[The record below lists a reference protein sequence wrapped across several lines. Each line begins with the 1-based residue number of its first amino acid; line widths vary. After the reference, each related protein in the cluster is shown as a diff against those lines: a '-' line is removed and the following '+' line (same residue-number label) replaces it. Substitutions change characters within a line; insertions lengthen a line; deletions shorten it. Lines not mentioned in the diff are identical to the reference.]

1 MASNTYLDQRMAS
14 SSPQSIP
21 EEAPFSVEISHCGK
35 SLVTLEVD
43 AGSVNTRRHRL
54 SGAVI
59 ATATKLLPLV
69 ELLES
74 IQPHVVNESVFRT
87 RHRKINAQ
95 ISLAYAQLRAEQP
108 KRKALLRVF
117 RTISELVV
125 EETHD
130 ISKDELKQAAKE
142 IVLAT
147 LKNAPA
153 LISAAHQARLL
164 S

>member
-1 MASNTYLDQRMAS
+1 MASG
-14 SSPQSIP
+14 SPQSIP
-21 EEAPFSVEISHCGK
+21 KEAPLVDEISQCGK
-35 SLVTLEVD
+35 SFVVPEVD
-43 AGSVNTRRHRL
+43 AASANTRLQRL
-54 SGAVI
+54 SGAAI

-69 ELLES
+69 KLLES

-95 ISLAYAQLRAEQP
+95 ISLACAQLRAEQP
-108 KRKALLRVF
+108 KRKALLHIF

-142 IVLAT
+142 VVLAT

>member
-14 SSPQSIP
+14 SSLQFIP
-21 EEAPFSVEISHCGK
+21 EEALFIDETSHFGM

-43 AGSVNTRRHRL
+43 VGSANTRRHRL
-54 SGAVI
+54 SEAVI
-59 ATATKLLPLV
+59 TTATKLLPLV

>member
-1 MASNTYLDQRMAS
+1 MPFSSHQPTSEQGPIAAPGCSGADRTATPESETGSAS
-14 SSPQSIP
+14 S
-21 EEAPFSVEISHCGK
+21 
-35 SLVTLEVD
+35 
-43 AGSVNTRRHRL
+43 RRHRL

-59 ATATKLLPLV
+59 TTATRLLPLI

-74 IQPHVVNESVFRT
+74 IQPHVANESVFRT
-87 RHRKINAQ
+87 RHRKLNAQ

-108 KRKALLRVF
+108 KRKALLHVF
-117 RTISELVV
+117 KTIGELVI

-142 IVLAT
+142 VVLAT

>member
-1 MASNTYLDQRMAS
+1 MPS
-14 SSPQSIP
+14 SAPQFIP
-21 EEAPFSVEISHCGK
+21 EEVPCLADSSHSSYSEE
-35 SLVTLEVD
+35 SLITPEVN
-43 AGSVNTRRHRL
+43 ASPANTRRHRL
-54 SGAVI
+54 RGAVI
-59 ATATKLLPLV
+59 ATAAKLLPLV

-74 IQPHVVNESVFRT
+74 IQPHVADESVFRT

-95 ISLAYAQLRAEQP
+95 ISLAYAQLRTEQP
-108 KRKALLRVF
+108 KRKALLHVF
-117 RTISELVV
+117 TTIGELVV

-130 ISKDELKQAAKE
+130 ISKDELKQAARE
-142 IVLAT
+142 VVLAT

>member
-1 MASNTYLDQRMAS
+1 MHF

-21 EEAPFSVEISHCGK
+21 EEAPFVDDARHYDNSPPTPEVE
-35 SLVTLEVD
+35 
-43 AGSVNTRRHRL
+43 AGSANTRRHRL

-74 IQPHVVNESVFRT
+74 IQPHVANESVFRT

-108 KRKALLRVF
+108 KRKALLHVF
-117 RTISELVV
+117 RTIGELVV

-142 IVLAT
+142 VVLAT

>member
-59 ATATKLLPLV
+59 TTATKLLPLV

-95 ISLAYAQLRAEQP
+95 ISLAYAQLEPNSPNGRRCYAFSGP
-108 KRKALLRVF
+108 
-117 RTISELVV
+117 
-125 EETHD
+125 
-130 ISKDELKQAAKE
+130 
-142 IVLAT
+142 
-147 LKNAPA
+147 
-153 LISAAHQARLL
+153 
-164 S
+164 

>member
-1 MASNTYLDQRMAS
+1 M
-14 SSPQSIP
+14 
-21 EEAPFSVEISHCGK
+21 PFSSHQPISKKAPIAALNCSDPDLPLTPKVE
-35 SLVTLEVD
+35 T
-43 AGSVNTRRHRL
+43 GSATSRRHRL

-59 ATATKLLPLV
+59 TTATRLLPLV

-74 IQPHVVNESVFRT
+74 IQPHVANESVFRT
-87 RHRKINAQ
+87 RHRKLNAQ

-108 KRKALLRVF
+108 KRKALLHVF
-117 RTISELVV
+117 KTIGELVV

-142 IVLAT
+142 VVLAT